1 MPKGKENK
9 YLVYVIVLLSSIVI
23 ASISYMV
30 TSSLLGATGFFVGNF
45 SAEVKSISPVTPSG
59 VEVSLPSGSM
69 ANFSVEPEFISLL
82 LLQGTGQSKSVDI
95 TNYGRGRLNV
105 TLEGLNLDNF
115 LVISEKSLIIE
126 AGKKKTINLNFFA
139 ASEQKP
145 GVYTGRIMVRS
156 GQISKTINVVVEV
169 KEGNPLFDLSI
180 RVLPEYKSVNA
191 GDIIKTNISMENLG
205 AGQSVVNLRVY
216 VTDFDRQIIY
226 QSSKEIVGVVS
237 RLDLER
243 ELTIPNNAPDGK
255 YLAIAEIEYAG
266 FKAETYDTFDVVEKT
281 AAKTIGQAAPAIA
294 ATIASMLALILSAWI
309 VWKYL
314 TKPKRVFRFK
324 KREKGIE
331 YNEEEL
337 GILRLRKQKL
347 KEQLIKLGRAYK
359 EGVIEG
365 KGFRRTKAE
374 LSRKIRELND
384 EIRG

>member
-1 MPKGKENK
+1 MPEGKENK

-45 SAEVKSISPVTPSG
+45 SAEVKSITPSG
-59 VEVSLPSGSM
+59 VEVSAPSASL
-69 ANFSVEPEFISLL
+69 ANFSVEPEFVPIL
-82 LLQGTGQSKSVDI
+82 LLQGTGQSKSIDI
-95 TNYGRGRLNV
+95 INYGKGRLNV
-105 TLEGLNLDNF
+105 TLEGFNLDNF
-115 LVISEKSLIIE
+115 LVISEKSFNID

-145 GVYTGRIMVRS
+145 GVYTGRIMVSS

-191 GDIIKTNISMENLG
+191 GDTIKTNISMENLG
-205 AGQSVVNLRVY
+205 AGQSVVNLRIY
-216 VTDFDRQIIY
+216 ITDFDRHIIY
-226 QSSKEIVGVVS
+226 QSSKEIVGVVNK
-237 RLDLER
+237 LNLER
-243 ELTIPNNAPDGK
+243 ELIIPSDAPAGK

-281 AAKTIGQAAPAIA
+281 VAKTIGKAAPAIA
-294 ATIASMLALILSAWI
+294 TIASILALILSAWI
-309 VWKYL
+309 VWRYL
-314 TKPKRVFRFK
+314 TKPKKTLK
-324 KREKGIE
+324 KRRKRIE
-331 YNEEEL
+331 YDEEEL
-337 GILRLRKQKL
+337 EVLRIRRQKL
-347 KEQLIKLGRAYK
+347 KEQLKKLKRAYK
-359 EGVIEG
+359 EGVIEE

-374 LSRKIRELND
+374 LSRKIKDISR